1 MKNVYLKT
9 LLSLSFALFIV
20 FSSCKKDDESP
31 KNPLIGTWVSFESET
46 NDTYVSE
53 STSTFVF
60 NSNMTGDYSILVLHN
75 DEVYF
80 ESEAS
85 FTYSF
90 TATELTITID
100 SDSETIPYHIDGDD
114 LHMDVEGNSSALIY
128 TKSSN

>member
-1 MKNVYLKT
+1 MKNVSLKT
-9 LLSLSFALFIV
+9 LLSLSFALFVV

-31 KNPLIGTWVSFESET
+31 KNPLVGTWVMFESET
-46 NDTYVSE
+46 NEAYVSE

-60 NSNMTGDYSILVLHN
+60 NSNMTGDYSVLVLHN

-80 ESEAS
+80 ETESA

-90 TATELTITID
+90 TGTELTLTIN
-100 SDSETIPYHIDGDD
+100 SNSEVIPYHIDGDD
-114 LHMDVEGNSSALIY
+114 LHLDVDGNSNALIY